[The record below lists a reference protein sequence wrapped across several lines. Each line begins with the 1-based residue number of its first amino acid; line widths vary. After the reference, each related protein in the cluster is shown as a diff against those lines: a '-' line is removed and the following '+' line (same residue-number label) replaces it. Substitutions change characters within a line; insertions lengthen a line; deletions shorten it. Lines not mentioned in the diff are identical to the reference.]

1 MRDDDDRVPPK
12 KIRISGLQDVQVEAL
27 AKLDQ
32 RCAEQ
37 YWELGF
43 DAAEVPVRTH
53 KDFYKLP
60 KDHAVR
66 VAEADYVVAGFT
78 AWRDEAPGV
87 AYLEDVSVHPDY
99 QRFGVGSKL
108 VERVFEEAREN
119 GFKELVLRTWD
130 KATWARAFYER
141 LGFKPID
148 DTAPGKVRDW
158 LAAKTDG
165 GRPFLRPGESALW
178 VAVPKPPHDEDEAED
193 EDAQGDGDG

>member
-1 MRDDDDRVPPK
+1 VRDDDDRVPPK
-12 KIRISGLQDVQVEAL
+12 KVRISGLQDVQIEAL
-27 AKLDQ
+27 VKLDQ
-32 RCAEQ
+32 ACAEQ

-66 VAEADYVVAGFT
+66 VAEADYVVAGFA

-99 QRFGVGSKL
+99 QRFGIATKL
-108 VERVFEEAREN
+108 LERVFEEARAN

-130 KATWARAFYER
+130 KATWARAFYEK
-141 LGFKPID
+141 LGCKGID
-148 DTAPGKVRDW
+148 DGAPPKVRDW

-178 VAVPKPPHDEDEAED
+178 VAIPKPPHVDEEEVEDE
-193 EDAQGDGDG
+193 GDGDG